1 MPNIYV
7 EEFTFLETD
16 TQMYIMLPAQKGEC
30 ENARL
35 TYNGKNVMLLQR
47 NNSLLVLKDIPTNI
61 RPKLKNG
68 RPVILAEVAGDNK
81 TIIRGYTVNLTID
94 ENVPNKDNLS
104 EDFDKDFGFL
114 KEVMNNEEYF
124 AFKTQVGF

>member
-1 MPNIYV
+1 M
-7 EEFTFLETD
+7 
-16 TQMYIMLPAQKGEC
+16 
-30 ENARL
+30 
-35 TYNGKNVMLLQR
+35 
-47 NNSLLVLKDIPTNI
+47 
-61 RPKLKNG
+61 
-68 RPVILAEVAGDNK
+68 ILAEVAGDNK

>member
-7 EEFTFLETD
+7 EEFTFLETG

-47 NNSLLVLKDIPTNI
+47 NNSLLVLKGIPTNI

-68 RPVILAEVAGDNK
+68 RPVILAEVAGDK